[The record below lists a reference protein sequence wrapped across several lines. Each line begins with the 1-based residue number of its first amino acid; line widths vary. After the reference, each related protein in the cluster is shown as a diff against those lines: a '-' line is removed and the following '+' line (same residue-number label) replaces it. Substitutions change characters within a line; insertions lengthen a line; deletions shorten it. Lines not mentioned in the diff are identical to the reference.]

1 MKHLCSLISTWD
13 TMIILMIIMIPSFT
27 SQKNLAGMG
36 KLMGCFQVKK
46 LIPEVIG
53 KEIEK
58 QCKGI
63 FPLKD
68 CMIRK
73 VKIMKKPKFDIT
85 KPLGEI
91 DEVISGKLLHNYMG
105 KIHHFQWLN
114 PLFLWPCS
122 IANCRITRGYITKC
136 RGGN

>member
-1 MKHLCSLISTWD
+1 MTP
-13 TMIILMIIMIPSFT
+13 TFT
-27 SQKNLAGMG
+27 YTRLGPG
-36 KLMGCFQVKK
+36 PDGLEVKK

-85 KPLGEI
+85 KPLGE
-91 DEVISGKLLHNYMG
+91 DGKYPMAKLSWGTLPKMASKGKLLINPFG
-105 KIHHFQWLN
+105 NLSKFGVRRFQTR
-114 PLFLWPCS
+114 PCRPCDQILS
-122 IANCRITRGYITKC
+122 VF
-136 RGGN
+136 

>member
-1 MKHLCSLISTWD
+1 
-13 TMIILMIIMIPSFT
+13 MIMYDNHDSIFHQP
-27 SQKNLAGMG
+27 KKKAGMG
-36 KLMGCFQVKK
+36 KGWAKQVKK

-85 KPLGEI
+85 KPLGL
-91 DEVISGKLLHNYMG
+91 K
-105 KIHHFQWLN
+105 W
-114 PLFLWPCS
+114 
-122 IANCRITRGYITKC
+122 
-136 RGGN
+136 GNFW

>member
-1 MKHLCSLISTWD
+1 MNYKSISVHVPKFSGD
-13 TMIILMIIMIPSFT
+13 ELTMIIIDDSNFHIY
-27 SQKNLAGMG
+27 KAGMG
-36 KLMGCFQVKK
+36 PGPDGLQVKK

-85 KPLGEI
+85 KPLGE
-91 DEVISGKLLHNYMG
+91 DVWEVPHG
-105 KIHHFQWLN
+105 KIVMGYTAKSGN
-114 PLFLWPCS
+114 S
-122 IANCRITRGYITKC
+122 GEIADQPIW
-136 RGGN
+136 